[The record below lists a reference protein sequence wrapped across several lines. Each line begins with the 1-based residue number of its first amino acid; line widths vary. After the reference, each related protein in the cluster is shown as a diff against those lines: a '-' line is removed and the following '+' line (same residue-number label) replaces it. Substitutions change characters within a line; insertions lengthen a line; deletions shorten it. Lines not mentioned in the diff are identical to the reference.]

1 MNSLIVML
9 KQISMAGREQVFMHE
24 MSIAQSLIDIIHEE
38 MVKNNASIIR
48 TVRLNVGEMSAVV
61 PDSLEFCFS
70 ILTAKTALEGVR
82 LIMDIVPLKGCCR
95 ECGNSFRIENFLFV
109 CPSCGSGRVETI
121 EGKDLSIVE
130 MEVE

>member
-1 MNSLIVML
+1 
-9 KQISMAGREQVFMHE
+9 MHE

-38 MVKNNASIIR
+38 MAKNNASILR

-70 ILTAKTALEGVR
+70 ILTAKTPLEGVR
-82 LIMDIVPLKGCCR
+82 LIMDIIPLKGYCR
-95 ECGNSFRIENFLFV
+95 ECKETFKIENFLFV
-109 CPSCGSGRVETI
+109 CPSCGNGQVETI

>member
-1 MNSLIVML
+1 
-9 KQISMAGREQVFMHE
+9 MHE
-24 MSIAQSLIDIIHEE
+24 MSIAQSLIDIINEE
-38 MVKNNASIIR
+38 MVKNNASVLR

-70 ILTAKTALEGVR
+70 ILTAKTPLEGVR
-82 LIMDIVPLKGCCR
+82 LIMDIVPLKGYCR
-95 ECGNSFRIENFLFV
+95 ECEDTFKIENYLFV
-109 CPSCGSGRVETI
+109 CPSCGNGQVETI